1 MCRYVDAIMEV
12 NLGFQALYLAVRFS
26 SRQKRNPELEE
37 ISPNARHYRRS
48 APKTSEEIWCV
59 RRASP
64 GVRMW
69 RGTDMLTDTHSTD
82 AWDEYCCF
90 CFSDLE
96 FSDKR
101 DGELE
106 NNTGF

>member
-1 MCRYVDAIMEV
+1 
-12 NLGFQALYLAVRFS
+12 
-26 SRQKRNPELEE
+26 
-37 ISPNARHYRRS
+37 
-48 APKTSEEIWCV
+48 
-59 RRASP
+59 
-64 GVRMW
+64 MW

-82 AWDEYCCF
+82 ARDEYCCF
-90 CFSDLE
+90 CFADLE